1 MRVISLELILSILG
15 VTLMISPASATSP
28 PPSCA
33 DLAIAAGEAGK
44 ELSDPSIGRV
54 VRVDGAT
61 LANVDALKDAVN
73 QQEVAATIIVGGKFQ
88 GWDFSDL
95 ALKSACFVDSDLSE
109 SNWSGARIT
118 GGAFVRTDL
127 EGANFQAANI
137 AHVYFDNSNL
147 KDVNATAADLSG
159 GRFGGGWF
167 EGSIEGWTID
177 GADLTGFRFECGITV
192 SDGCPV
198 YQGGTAMSA
207 KGTDFTGA
215 TLHSFGLYE
224 VDLTAA
230 VLDRTI
236 VGPGQLPYLAEAE
249 FRGPIILRG
258 GEHDVRVTPEEVQ
271 ILLAANVQQKAAE
284 ARPSFDCAKA
294 SSMIEQ
300 EICGEY
306 ASDLRRMD
314 RDIAGLY
321 QRAKAG
327 NSGVQASQL
336 VWLKRRNQCAVAE
349 YSSDC
354 IRESYS
360 LRKGE
365 LLGLLGETDWLA
377 PGESAL
383 FVDDV
388 LPLPATLRQSA
399 LFAKITPV
407 LAGAAMTEILVER
420 AGDGLYA
427 INGSAVGANA
437 HTCSINAT
445 HLYFD
450 KQSGWYI
457 PVSEGPAIPIFRIF
471 DGRLEIFAGGKPADE
486 KYPEASGF
494 MSCGM
499 RASFGET
506 VRFNVGE
513 DVIES
518 YRTSLNEDM

>member
-15 VTLMISPASATSP
+15 VNLMISPASATSP

-33 DLAIAAGEAGK
+33 DLAIAADQAGK
-44 ELSDPSIGRV
+44 DLTDSPSG
-54 VRVDGAT
+54 RVDGAT

-73 QQEVAATIIVGGKFQ
+73 QQEVVATIIVGGKFQ
-88 GWDFSDL
+88 RWDFSDL
-95 ALKSACFVDSDLSE
+95 TLKSACFVDSDLSG
-109 SNWSGARIT
+109 SNWSGATIS

-127 EGANFQAANI
+127 EGSNFQAAYI
-137 AHVYFDNSNL
+137 AYVYFDNSNL
-147 KDVNATAADLSG
+147 KDVDATGADLSG

-167 EGSIEGWTID
+167 EGSVEGWTID

-215 TLHSFGLYE
+215 TLHSFGLYD
-224 VDLTAA
+224 VDLTGA
-230 VLDRTI
+230 VLNRTI

-258 GEHDVRVTPEEVQ
+258 GGTDVRLTAEEART
-271 ILLAANVQQKAAE
+271 LLAANVQQKAAE

-294 SSMIEQ
+294 SSKVEQ

-306 ASDLRRMD
+306 ASDLRLAD
-314 RDIAGLY
+314 RDIAALY
-321 QRAKAG
+321 QRAKAVD
-327 NSGVQASQL
+327 SGVSASQRA
-336 VWLKRRNQCAVAE
+336 WLKQRNRCAAAD
-349 YSSDC
+349 YPSDC
-354 IRESYS
+354 IRESYG

-365 LLGLLGETDWLA
+365 LLGLLGETEWLA

-383 FVDDV
+383 FIDDV
-388 LPLPATLRQSA
+388 LPLPSAFRQSD
-399 LFAKITPV
+399 LFSKITPV
-407 LAGAAMTEILVER
+407 LAGASMTEILVER
-420 AGDGLYA
+420 SEQGLYA
-427 INGSAVGANA
+427 IKGSAVGANA
-437 HTCSINAT
+437 HLCSLSAS

-450 KQSGWYI
+450 KASGWYI

-471 DGRLEIFAGGKPADE
+471 DGRLEIFADGKPDYE
-486 KYPEASGF
+486 KYPEAADF

-506 VRFNVGE
+506 IRLNAG
-513 DVIES
+513 DALIER
-518 YRTSLNEDM
+518 YRQSLNEVM

>member
-1 MRVISLELILSILG
+1 MRVISVKLILSILG
-15 VTLMISPASATSP
+15 VNLMISPASATSS

-33 DLAIAAGEAGK
+33 DLAIAADQAGK
-44 ELSDPSIGRV
+44 DLTDSPSG
-54 VRVDGAT
+54 RVDGAT

-95 ALKSACFVDSDLSE
+95 TLQSACFVDSDLSE
-109 SNWSGARIT
+109 SNWSGATIS
-118 GGAFVRTDL
+118 GAAFVRTDL
-127 EGANFQAANI
+127 EGSNFQAANI

-147 KDVNATAADLSG
+147 KDADATGADLSG
-159 GRFGGGWF
+159 GKFGGGWF
-167 EGSIEGWTID
+167 EGSVEGWTID
-177 GADLTGFRFECGITV
+177 GANLTGFRFDCGITV

-230 VLDRTI
+230 ILDRTI

-258 GEHDVRVTPEEVQ
+258 GGTDVSLTAEEVQ

-284 ARPSFDCAKA
+284 ARPSFDCAQA
-294 SSMIEQ
+294 SNKVEQ

-306 ASDLRRMD
+306 ASDLRLVD
-314 RDIAGLY
+314 RDIAALY
-321 QRAKAG
+321 QRAKAVD
-327 NSGVQASQL
+327 SGVRASQL
-336 VWLKRRNQCAVAE
+336 AWLKQRNRCGAAE
-349 YSSDC
+349 YASDC

-360 LRKGE
+360 LRKGK

-377 PGESAL
+377 RGESAL

-388 LPLPATLRQSA
+388 LPLPATFRQSE

-407 LAGAAMTEILVER
+407 LAGAAMTEILIER
-420 AGDGLYA
+420 ASDGLYA
-427 INGSAVGANA
+427 IKGSAVGANA
-437 HTCSINAT
+437 HLCSLSAS

-450 KQSGWYI
+450 KASGWYI
-457 PVSEGPAIPIFRIF
+457 PVSEGPAIPIFRII
-471 DGRLEIFAGGKPADE
+471 DGRLEIFADGKPDYE
-486 KYPEASGF
+486 KYPEAADF
-494 MSCGM
+494 MSCGT

-506 VRFNVGE
+506 IRLDAGE
-513 DVIES
+513 EVIER
-518 YRTSLNEDM
+518 YRKSLNEVM